1 MCSEKYLKMNKMC
14 LGWLGLSV
22 AALVAS
28 VVLVSSCSP
37 ARKARTLFE
46 RGVLA
51 DISIPGQSATEPD
64 DLEQNPPVSGE
75 SERESGE
82 PLIMNAIRDDETGEM
97 VATDIISA
105 SKVVAR
111 FNHVPERL
119 GNVSISFDLMVPA
132 ALLDSDWQLRLPASI
147 VVWRPSM
154 SRAPATAT
162 ANCVA
167 ISAIVNSLL
176 R

>member
-1 MCSEKYLKMNKMC
+1 MC

-28 VVLVSSCSP
+28 VMLVSSCSP

-132 ALLDSDWQLRLPASI
+132 ALLDSDWQLRFSPVMEIAGEHRCLE
-147 VVWRPSM
+147 
-154 SRAPATAT
+154 T
-162 ANCVA
+162 
-167 ISAIVNSLL
+167 VNVTGAGYRDRQL
-176 R
+176 RGY

>member
-14 LGWLGLSV
+14 IGWLGLSV
-22 AALVAS
+22 AALLAS
-28 VVLVSSCSP
+28 VVLALSCSP

-46 RGVLA
+46 RGVVA
-51 DISIPGQSATEPD
+51 DISIPDRSVDGPD
-64 DLEQNPPVSGE
+64 TLEQNPTVSRE

-111 FNHVPERL
+111 FNHVP
-119 GNVSISFDLMVPA
+119 
-132 ALLDSDWQLRLPASI
+132 
-147 VVWRPSM
+147 
-154 SRAPATAT
+154 
-162 ANCVA
+162 
-167 ISAIVNSLL
+167 
-176 R
+176 